1 MNADAAVDRLQAL
14 NGLEGRTGGIF
25 DGFFHGHAATDGAG
39 GIDAGALG
47 FIGKADE
54 VGIA

>member
-1 MNADAAVDRLQAL
+1 MPAVDRLQAL
-14 NGLEGRTGGIF
+14 DGLEGRTGGIF
-25 DGFFHGHAATDGAG
+25 DGFFHGHAATDGPG
-39 GIDAGALG
+39 GIDAGPLG